1 MLAGAVPVLGPGRY
15 FGTPVRR
22 ASFGDLRLVETSFR
36 PNARIERHR
45 HERAYFCLIT
55 NGAFEE
61 SRGRDVRDYRAG
73 TLVFR
78 PAGEEHSERFG
89 ERGGRCLNVEIPQ
102 HWLER
107 HASTRVTLPSS
118 LEMRGP
124 RIASIA
130 DRIGAELR
138 ESDDLR
144 FLALEGLALELVAET
159 ARAARSPESRLP
171 AWIDQV
177 VERLDAAESIPSLAD
192 LAAIGGVHPS
202 HLARTFRR
210 LLRCTPADYVRR
222 RRIERARRALT
233 ETDQAIGEIALDAG
247 FCDQSHFT
255 RAFRRATGTTP
266 AAYRSSRR

>member
-1 MLAGAVPVLGPGRY
+1 M
-15 FGTPVRR
+15 
-22 ASFGDLRLVETSFR
+22 
-36 PNARIERHR
+36 
-45 HERAYFCLIT
+45 
-55 NGAFEE
+55 
-61 SRGRDVRDYRAG
+61 RDYRAG

-89 ERGGRCLNVEIPQ
+89 ERGGRCLNVEIPSP
-102 HWLER
+102 WLER
-107 HASTRVTLPSS
+107 HAAVRDALLSG

-130 DRIGAELR
+130 DRLAAELR

-144 FLALEGLALELVAET
+144 VLALEGLALELVAET
-159 ARAARSPESRLP
+159 ARAARARSESRAP
-171 AWIDQV
+171 KWMRPV
-177 VERLDAAESIPSLAD
+177 VDRLDSADSIPSLGD
-192 LAAIGGVHPS
+192 LAAIAGVHPS

-210 LLRCTPADYVRR
+210 LLRSTPADYVRR

-255 RAFRRATGTTP
+255 RAFRRATGATP
-266 AAYRSSRR
+266 AAYRSSRRR